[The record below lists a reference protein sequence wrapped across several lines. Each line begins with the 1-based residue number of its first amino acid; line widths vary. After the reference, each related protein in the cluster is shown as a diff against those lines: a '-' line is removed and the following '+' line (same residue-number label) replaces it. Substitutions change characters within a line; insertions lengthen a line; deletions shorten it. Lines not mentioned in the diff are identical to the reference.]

1 MGRFLNLFKPIG
13 SFLPEIKA
21 PERKVGFGE
30 KLFWTGLILVL
41 YLIMS
46 EIPLY
51 GISIGQRMNDPLVYL
66 RVIFASRRGTLTELG
81 IGPIVTAGLIL
92 QLLSGS
98 GLVQIDLKKPEDRG
112 LFTTA
117 NKFFAILMTLF
128 EASAYVIG
136 GAYGDLKPN
145 IALIIVLQLLI
156 AGIILILLDE
166 LVQKG
171 WGFGSGIS
179 LFIAAGVAQ
188 SIWWS
193 CFNPVPME
201 KGYMGALLGF
211 VQSLINQQFR
221 TEGWWAV
228 LHRPDMPDMLGLF
241 ATIGVFLIVVYLEGM
256 RVEVPVAYAGYRGFR
271 GKFPLKLLYVS
282 NIPVILASTLFTD
295 IYFISQILW
304 NKYNQDNSN
313 FWLNMLG
320 MFKIEERST
329 EPIGGLAYY
338 ITPPRSLDAVM
349 ETPLRAIGYALI
361 FIIICVLFSMT
372 WIQVGGLDS
381 KTVAKQLVDAGMQI
395 PGFRRSEAPIQ
406 SIFDRYIPSVT
417 IMGGLA
423 VGAIAATADF
433 FGVFGSGMGVLLTV
447 GILYQYYQQL
457 MRERIAEMYPRV
469 RKFLGE

>member
-1 MGRFLNLFKPIG
+1 MGRFLNLLKPIAK
-13 SFLPEIKA
+13 FLPEIKA
-21 PERKVGFGE
+21 PERKVSFTE
-30 KLFWTGLILVL
+30 KLFWTGIVLVL

-51 GISIGQRMNDPLVYL
+51 GIPLGQRLNDPLVYL

-92 QLLSGS
+92 QLLKGS
-98 GLVQIDLKKPEDRG
+98 GLIQIDLTKPEERG

-128 EASAYVIG
+128 EASAYIIG

-145 IALIIVLQLLI
+145 MGFIIILQLLI
-156 AGIILILLDE
+156 AGIILMLLDE

-188 SIWWS
+188 NIWWMS
-193 CFNPVPME
+193 FNPVPME
-201 KGYMGALLGF
+201 KGYVGALLGF
-211 VQSLINQQFR
+211 VQSLITQQFR

-228 LHRPDMPDMLGLF
+228 LHRPDMPDMIGFF
-241 ATIGVFLIVVYLEGM
+241 ATIGVFLIVIYLEGM
-256 RVEVPVAYAGYRGFR
+256 RVEVPVAYAGYRGFK

-295 IYFISQILW
+295 IYFIAQILW
-304 NKYNQDNSN
+304 NKYNRDNSI
-313 FWLNMLG
+313 FWLNLLG
-320 MFKIEERST
+320 TFKTGERST
-329 EPIGGLAYY
+329 DPTGGLAYY
-338 ITPPRSLDAVM
+338 LTPPRSLTAVANA
-349 ETPLRAIGYALI
+349 PDRAIGYALI
-361 FIIICVLFSMT
+361 FIFICVAFSMT

-395 PGFRRSEAPIQ
+395 PGFRRSEGPIQ
-406 SIFDRYIPSVT
+406 SIFDRYIPAVT
-417 IMGGLA
+417 LIGGLA
-423 VGAIAATADF
+423 VGTIGATADF

-457 MRERIAEMYPRV
+457 MKERVAEMYPGV